1 MLELPNREERLLED
15 LTPLEHDS
23 QGQFSSFP
31 PKKNFKPPF
40 SPRANLGSWVLGSNP
55 GQSPSKM
62 LSRALIAAACDVRE
76 EGTLGTQLV
85 LVCCSFSR
93 DYIVTLSLL

>member
-1 MLELPNREERLLED
+1 M
-15 LTPLEHDS
+15 
-23 QGQFSSFP
+23 
-31 PKKNFKPPF
+31 
-40 SPRANLGSWVLGSNP
+40 LGSNP

-76 EGTLGTQLV
+76 EGMLGTQLV